1 MSGAVTVNKLKWLD
15 PESKKKQAVRL
26 IIKGDG
32 VVLEEDKKKGAA
44 QLHEWAIEQIES
56 CSPGAKKNTV
66 QLVVDGVGHHFE
78 GKTVTN
84 IEKELG
90 PRLERAPPPVS
101 DESGLG
107 PPPSDG
113 LGPPPADGMGPPP
126 DADFG
131 LGPPPADGMGP
142 PPDADFGLGPP
153 PADGMGPPP
162 DADFGLGPP
171 PDGTG
176 PPPSGFGL
184 GPPPADGMEPPPG
197 GNPVAAPPDT
207 SPLDI
212 SGPPTREVFARF
224 DQNRSGGLTQ
234 AQVVALVGAMG
245 CSTGDAAYL
254 QDTMQQFGSPAL
266 GGRTEVSFGATP
278 NHGWIPAARVW
289 WGDG

>member
-107 PPPSDG
+107 PPPSD
-113 LGPPPADGMGPPP
+113 
-126 DADFG
+126 
-131 LGPPPADGMGP
+131 
-142 PPDADFGLGPP
+142 GLGPP